1 MYSDITEKITANKK
15 MEDLR
20 IFYEKILD
28 NIPSDIAVFDKEHH
42 YLYVNPTGIKDAETR
57 NWIIGKRDED
67 YIQMRGKSPLIF
79 EKRRKLFNDIIQSKQ
94 LKSWEEELKQLDGTS
109 KFILR
114 NMYPLLNN
122 QNEVDLVIGYGVD
135 ITDIKLIQQQKEDSE
150 KKYKEIIDNSLAII
164 TTHDMD
170 GKFLNANPMIK
181 KIFGYTDEEFIGHYL
196 TDFMIEE
203 DKKVFNINY
212 LDKIKIKK
220 EATGIFRV
228 LHKDGHIVYTLYN
241 NYLKEELGKEPYVIG
256 FDVDISKRILVEK
269 ELKKAKKV
277 TEELANAK
285 HNFLAN
291 MSHEIRTPMNAIMG
305 MSRQLSKS
313 KLTEEQKSYLDNITN
328 ASENLLV
335 IINDVLD
342 LAKLEA
348 GKLSIEKIGFEL
360 KIVIKRA
367 LQVMM
372 HKAEEKGIE
381 LINTFFDSKIH
392 PILLGD
398 PFRINQILLN
408 VISNAIK
415 FTAVGGVKISCSV
428 LKDEKSHQE
437 IEIKVVD
444 TGIGMEK
451 EFLNNLFQKFSQEY
465 KTIAK
470 NYGGTGLGMSITK
483 SLLDNMNG
491 KIIVES
497 EKNKGTEMMIR
508 IRFEK
513 GTAKDLPKKDNQFIS
528 VKNLKG
534 KKILVVD
541 DNLLNRMVATFILKE
556 YEVQFA
562 EAGDGLEAINFLK
575 NNECDLVLMDI
586 QMPVLNGIMAT
597 KAIREELK
605 LNIPII
611 ALTANAI
618 KGEKEKCLEAGMSDY
633 LSKPFEEEQF
643 LHKISFWV
651 EH

>member
-1 MYSDITEKITANKK
+1 
-15 MEDLR
+15 
-20 IFYEKILD
+20 
-28 NIPSDIAVFDKEHH
+28 
-42 YLYVNPTGIKDAETR
+42 
-57 NWIIGKRDED
+57 
-67 YIQMRGKSPLIF
+67 
-79 EKRRKLFNDIIQSKQ
+79 
-94 LKSWEEELKQLDGTS
+94 
-109 KFILR
+109 
-114 NMYPLLNN
+114 
-122 QNEVDLVIGYGVD
+122 
-135 ITDIKLIQQQKEDSE
+135 
-150 KKYKEIIDNSLAII
+150 
-164 TTHDMD
+164 
-170 GKFLNANPMIK
+170 
-181 KIFGYTDEEFIGHYL
+181 
-196 TDFMIEE
+196 
-203 DKKVFNINY
+203 
-212 LDKIKIKK
+212 
-220 EATGIFRV
+220 
-228 LHKDGHIVYTLYN
+228 
-241 NYLKEELGKEPYVIG
+241 
-256 FDVDISKRILVEK
+256 
-269 ELKKAKKV
+269 
-277 TEELANAK
+277 
-285 HNFLAN
+285 
-291 MSHEIRTPMNAIMG
+291 
-305 MSRQLSKS
+305 
-313 KLTEEQKSYLDNITN
+313 
-328 ASENLLV
+328 
-335 IINDVLD
+335 
-342 LAKLEA
+342 
-348 GKLSIEKIGFEL
+348 
-360 KIVIKRA
+360 
-367 LQVMM
+367 M